1 MKLPQMVSNVD
12 KIKKYIIDFGGINQS
27 CRFNEG
33 ELADSKNLSSDLL
46 PFISQRGKREQL
58 GKFDAPTAVHA
69 HNGIAVVDG
78 TKFLYKA
85 DGEEEFTEKITVTEG
100 KKQIAQLNN
109 IILIYPDKV
118 YCDVSN
124 VNNVITKPLEAT
136 VELVGRRSHY
146 SSSSLYYYFSEI
158 YHNRIVAYD
167 VTAADGIKVNGEWYE
182 NYCAKELYEKFSAGD
197 IVTIPRSVYYYSKN
211 TSDNS
216 HIYIGANDVR
226 ISYVERSDKKTT
238 LYFADS
244 TFWDKGTSYSFP
256 YLTQDIS
263 ISKTAAN
270 LDYVCESGGR
280 VWGTSENTI
289 KASAYNDI
297 KSFSRFE
304 GLSSDSFSISVS
316 TQGEFTGC
324 AAFTS
329 HLVFFKENYI
339 HRIYGSRPANF
350 NLVTSSAPG
359 VQAGSYASIKMLNER
374 LFYKGVDG
382 VYMYSGGMPV
392 KISEGLGTEVYTD
405 AVAGVFGNKYYIS
418 MKNSDGIYKMFSYDT
433 HKGVFLREDD
443 TQMIDTTQKDG
454 ALLYIDS
461 DGRMM
466 AITGNRDT
474 DGIEWSAELR
484 EFNETVNEKKG
495 YSRLTLRIELDE
507 GAYMNTELALD
518 DGRFNL
524 AKTVNRRGRNI
535 VSINIPPNRC
545 DSFKI
550 RLSGKGGCRVMNL
563 VREFI
568 TQNGV
573 R

>member
-1 MKLPQMVSNVD
+1 
-12 KIKKYIIDFGGINQS
+12 
-27 CRFNEG
+27 
-33 ELADSKNLSSDLL
+33 
-46 PFISQRGKREQL
+46 
-58 GKFDAPTAVHA
+58 
-69 HNGIAVVDG
+69 
-78 TKFLYKA
+78 
-85 DGEEEFTEKITVTEG
+85 
-100 KKQIAQLNN
+100 
-109 IILIYPDKV
+109 
-118 YCDVSN
+118 
-124 VNNVITKPLEAT
+124 
-136 VELVGRRSHY
+136 
-146 SSSSLYYYFSEI
+146 
-158 YHNRIVAYD
+158 
-167 VTAADGIKVNGEWYE
+167 
-182 NYCAKELYEKFSAGD
+182 
-197 IVTIPRSVYYYSKN
+197 
-211 TSDNS
+211 
-216 HIYIGANDVR
+216 
-226 ISYVERSDKKTT
+226 
-238 LYFADS
+238 
-244 TFWDKGTSYSFP
+244 
-256 YLTQDIS
+256 
-263 ISKTAAN
+263 
-270 LDYVCESGGR
+270 
-280 VWGTSENTI
+280 
-289 KASAYNDI
+289 
-297 KSFSRFE
+297 
-304 GLSSDSFSISVS
+304 
-316 TQGEFTGC
+316 
-324 AAFTS
+324 
-329 HLVFFKENYI
+329 
-339 HRIYGSRPANF
+339 
-350 NLVTSSAPG
+350 
-359 VQAGSYASIKMLNER
+359 
-374 LFYKGVDG
+374 
-382 VYMYSGGMPV
+382 MYSGGMPV